1 MKHGNKKV
9 FVSLG
14 TRNAIISLR
23 LIGWTQHEKKNSNE
37 VREKEET
44 EEKEGK
50 KEKKKNK
57 TK

>member
-23 LIGWTQHEKKNSNE
+23 LIGWTQHEKKMGNE
-37 VREKEET
+37 VREKEKEKEKGGKEGET
-44 EEKEGK
+44 EKQD
-50 KEKKKNK
+50 
-57 TK
+57 

>member
-23 LIGWTQHEKKNSNE
+23 LIGWTQHEQKMGNE
-37 VREKEET
+37 VRENENGEGG
-44 EEKEGK
+44 KEGEA
-50 KEKKKNK
+50 EKQD
-57 TK
+57 